1 MTGPHPLEGK
11 VALVTGG
18 ARGIGAMI
26 AQGLAGA
33 GARIYLVGR
42 DPDSCKR
49 RADEIRQTG
58 GVCDFIAADLATEPG
73 VARICSE
80 LREREPALHVLV
92 NNAGFHFV
100 ERLEQHTGPRWDQM
114 WAVNVK
120 APFHL
125 VVGLLDRLEAAA
137 RSGDPARVINVGSAD
152 GTRVPALEVYAYGAS
167 KAALHHLT
175 RHLARRLARRGI
187 TVNCIAPGPFDTDMF
202 APVKAAVGD
211 KAIEAVP
218 LKRIGTAE
226 DAAGTAVYLAS
237 RASAYVTGMIL
248 PLDGG
253 LGL

>member
-1 MTGPHPLEGK
+1 MSAERVLEGK

-26 AQGLAGA
+26 ARGLATA
-33 GARIYLVGR
+33 GARVYLVGR
-42 DPDSCKR
+42 DPAICAR
-49 RADEIRQTG
+49 TQGEIRKAG
-58 GVCDFIAADLATEPG
+58 GACDSIPADLGTDEG
-73 VARICSE
+73 VAQVCAA
-80 LREREPALHVLV
+80 LRSREPALHVLV
-92 NNAGFHFV
+92 NNAAMHWV
-100 ERLEQHTGPRWDQM
+100 EPLERHTGSRWDAM
-114 WAVNVK
+114 WALNVR

-137 RSGDPARVINVGSAD
+137 VPGDPARVINVGSAD
-152 GTRVPALEVYAYGAS
+152 GSRVPALEVYAYGAS

-187 TVNCIAPGPFDTDMF
+187 TVNCIAPGPFDTELF

-218 LKRIGTAE
+218 LKRYGTPE

-253 LGL
+253 LAL

>member
-1 MTGPHPLEGK
+1 MTPSRLLDGK
-11 VALVTGG
+11 VALITGG

-26 AQGLAGA
+26 ARGLADA
-33 GARIYLVGR
+33 GARVYLVGR
-42 DPDSCKR
+42 DPKSCAR
-49 RADEIRQTG
+49 MEDEIRKAG
-58 GVCDFIAADLATEPG
+58 GACASIPADIGTEAGVEQVCSA
-73 VARICSE
+73 
-80 LREREPALHVLV
+80 LRERERALHVLV
-92 NNAGFHFV
+92 NNAGFHWM
-100 ERLEQHTGPRWDQM
+100 EPMAQHVGARWDTM

-137 RSGDPARVINVGSAD
+137 APGDPARVINVGSAD

-202 APVKAAVGD
+202 TPVKAAVGD
-211 KAIEAVP
+211 KAVEAVP
-218 LKRIGTAE
+218 LKRLGTPE

>member
-1 MTGPHPLEGK
+1 MTEQPLRGK
-11 VALVTGG
+11 VGLVTGG

-26 AQGLAGA
+26 ARGLAAA
-33 GARIYLVGR
+33 GARVYLVGR
-42 DPDSCKR
+42 DAHTCA
-49 RADEIRQTG
+49 RALADIRAAG
-58 GVCDFIAADLATEPG
+58 GECESVPADLATEAG
-73 VARICSE
+73 VAQVCAS
-80 LREREPALHVLV
+80 LRAREPRLHVLV
-92 NNAGFHFV
+92 NNAGYHWV
-100 ERLEQHTGPRWDQM
+100 EPLDRHVGERWDTM
-114 WAVNVK
+114 FAVNVK

-137 RSGDPARVINVGSAD
+137 VPGDPARVINVGSAD
-152 GTRVPALEVYAYGAS
+152 GSRVPALEVYAYGAS

-175 RHLARRLARRGI
+175 RHLARRLAKRGI

-211 KAIEAVP
+211 KAREAVP
-218 LKRIGTAE
+218 LKRYGTSE

-253 LGL
+253 MAL

>member
-1 MTGPHPLEGK
+1 MSADRDLQGK

-26 AQGLAGA
+26 ARGLAGA
-33 GARIYLVGR
+33 GARVYIVGR
-42 DPDSCKR
+42 DPASCAR
-49 RADEIRQTG
+49 TAQEIRAAG
-58 GVCDFIAADLATEPG
+58 GTCEPLPADLGSEAG
-73 VARICSE
+73 VAEVCAAVRA
-80 LREREPALHVLV
+80 REPALHVLV
-92 NNAGFHFV
+92 NNAALHWV
-100 ERLEQHTGPRWDQM
+100 EPIEKHVGARWDAM
-114 WAVNVK
+114 WALNVK

-125 VVGLLDRLEAAA
+125 VVGLLDRLQAAA
-137 RSGDPARVINVGSAD
+137 VPGDPARVINVGSAD

-187 TVNCIAPGPFDTDMF
+187 TVNCIAPGPFDTEMF

-211 KAIEAVP
+211 KAVEAVP
-218 LKRIGTAE
+218 LKRVGTPE
-226 DAAGTAVYLAS
+226 DAAGTALYLAS

-253 LGL
+253 MAL